1 MQPIESG
8 AFYPVGNEGSSL
20 QGGSSMYSKSQK
32 LIAEF
37 IGTFALI
44 FFGAGSICAYQYTH
58 AADGINLLGVALAH
72 GLAIGIM
79 VSALGHISGG
89 HFNPAVTIGFWV
101 TKRVNTIDTVLF
113 WIAQLAGASA
123 AAFLLKAVFPEDTW
137 RTVALGVP
145 ELARDFPRW
154 AGMALEAVTTFFLVL
169 VVFATAVD
177 EKGAFKSIAGFGIG
191 LTITLGIL
199 VAGPLTGAAL
209 NPARAF
215 GPALAATHW
224 ANHGVY
230 WVGPL
235 AGGFLAGLLYDSLYL
250 KKA

>member
-1 MQPIESG
+1 
-8 AFYPVGNEGSSL
+8 
-20 QGGSSMYSKSQK
+20 MYSASQK

-37 IGTFALI
+37 LGTFALI
-44 FFGAGSICAYQYTH
+44 FFGAGSICADQYLH
-58 AADGINLLGVALAH
+58 GEGGGLGLLGIALAH

-101 TKRVNTIDTVLF
+101 TKRLGTIEAFLF
-113 WIAQLAGASA
+113 WVAQLAGATA
-123 AAFLLKAVFPEDTW
+123 AAFLLKTVVPEETW
-137 RTVALGVP
+137 RAVSLGTP
-145 ELARDFPRW
+145 ALARDFPVW
-154 AGMALEAVTTFFLVL
+154 AGISLEAVTTFFLVL

-177 EKGAFKSIAGFGIG
+177 EKGAFRSIAGFGIG
-191 LTITLGIL
+191 LIISLGIL

-224 ANHGVY
+224 AHQGVY

-235 AGGFLAGLLYDSLYL
+235 AGGFVAGLLYDSLYL